1 MIIADENIDQE
12 IIRDLEDKGYS
23 VYSIRANTPG
33 ISDKEIIRMLNNR
46 NAILITED
54 KDFGE
59 LVFSYGF
66 QEVKIIFLRYR
77 KSDLLRITTNLEK
90 TLNDY
95 LDKTGN
101 YFITITPKK
110 IRIQNL

>member
-1 MIIADENIDQE
+1 MIIADENIEQE
-12 IIRDLEDKGYS
+12 IIRDLERKGYS

-46 NAILITED
+46 NTILITED

-66 QEVKIIFLRYR
+66 QEVKIIFLRYN
-77 KSDLLRITTNLEK
+77 KSGLLKITTNLDKILSE
-90 TLNDY
+90 Y
-95 LDKTGN
+95 LGKTGN